1 MTDIAPADGESAATP
16 DTEPPPPSAPE
27 NISVSLRGFDTEE
40 HARTFGNLVA
50 TYVRALSRYIDMSAL
65 DGITIAADYAQAL
78 LELDRGYE
86 TNHKLTPSEGIA
98 LGVAMTPAVIRD
110 GKVKSHILFNA
121 GVLLPLEDDENEFFE
136 QALHTLAHECAH
148 VEVTERFNAAFPGI
162 LLQSK
167 SPDLHTHCRWEIIKA
182 CWDEYAVTQICAP
195 FGQRPTDG
203 YEETFIAALEQT
215 RPQANG
221 CIKAYRL
228 HGNLEQVIA
237 EVYGAYGELMK
248 FGCYHLGN
256 LVGLGL
262 TVDDVPKTAVALDG
276 HWFAPFFD
284 KLKQACEN
292 IAAQYGEWMDRGAFE
307 ALGDL
312 ADEIVADGGMTIS
325 NHRDDGTFHV
335 DIPFTP
341 QTMPEAW

>member
-1 MTDIAPADGESAATP
+1 MTDSTQANEKSE
-16 DTEPPPPSAPE
+16 DTSEAEPPPPSAPE

-40 HARTFGNLVA
+40 HAQTFGNLVA
-50 TYVRALSRYIDMSAL
+50 TCVRSLSRYIDMSAL
-65 DGITIAADYAQAL
+65 DGITVAADYAQAL
-78 LELDRGYE
+78 LQLDRGYE
-86 TNHKLTPSEGIA
+86 TKHKLTPSEGIA

-121 GVLLPLEDDENEFFE
+121 GVLLPLEDEKNEFFE

-148 VEVTERFNAAFPGI
+148 VEVTERFNVAFPGV

-167 SPDLHTHCRWEIIKA
+167 SPNLHEHCRWEIIKA

-203 YEETFIAALEQT
+203 YEETFITALGQT
-215 RPQANG
+215 RPQANAI
-221 CIKAYRL
+221 IKAYRL
-228 HGNLEQVIA
+228 HGNLEQVVA
-237 EVYGAYGELMK
+237 EIYGAYGDLMK
-248 FGCYHLGN
+248 FACYHLGN
-256 LVGLGL
+256 LAGLSL
-262 TVDDVPKTAVALDG
+262 ALDDVPKSKAALAG

-284 KLKQACEN
+284 KLEEVCCN
-292 IAAQYGEWMDRGAFE
+292 IAADYGKWTDRGAFE

-312 ADEIVADGGMTIS
+312 ADEIVADGGVTIS
-325 NHRDDGTFHV
+325 NHRDHGTFHV

-341 QTMPEAW
+341 ETMPGAS